1 MSEGEPLT
9 ILCIAEE
16 PAKICQWKRKALYET
31 YSSEKNN
38 WTTEESFTSLGVG
51 NRDCSLQ
58 FKYARMEH
66 QGLWVCSIK
75 FQDDEPFLDAMPS
88 AVTVKSSSKRTQ
100 LLKLHSTRACSR
112 FCYFSALSGCL

>member
-9 ILCIAEE
+9 IHCIAEE

-31 YSSEKNN
+31 DQSEKNS
-38 WTTEESFTSLGVG
+38 WATEESFASSGIG

-66 QGLWVCSIK
+66 QGLWVCRIK
-75 FQDDEPFLDAMPS
+75 FQDDEPFLDTMPS
-88 AVTVKSSSKRTQ
+88 AVTIKSPSKWTQ
-100 LLKLHSTRACSR
+100 LLKL
-112 FCYFSALSGCL
+112 Y